1 MGRLSDLRAWLARDG
16 YDLLCVRYLDAQLYG
31 CQFLLPRACSAVPRT
46 VLWAHSRFCVLRTA
60 AQGVMFVLVGFLDY
74 KRRIFMMHRC
84 SALLIDPYLIPGLQ
98 TSVKQ
103 HPLPLLNFSK
113 ANNVGLW
120 LELRQVFKDFGLQW
134 FQRVQAY
141 SSVWVFW
148 VSERR
153 SAGSSSCSRKNRAA
167 ACTHSFLSLSLCVCF
182 LSQVMVMV
190 LVLFYQL
197 LFERSAQPTGV
208 SMISFD
214 MVVLL
219 CCLIAMLTAAK
230 ELNEQHVEHRKILL
244 KKLAEMQRHVSLL
257 TAPGGKASATSSGA
271 LVSDG
276 SISVSSRYLQ
286 TVTAAKKMTRVA
298 IQVIRT
304 DDELS
309 PVKILGFDA
318 NANLVRALVTA
329 GGSGLIAAA
338 KLLA

>member
-1 MGRLSDLRAWLARDG
+1 
-16 YDLLCVRYLDAQLYG
+16 
-31 CQFLLPRACSAVPRT
+31 
-46 VLWAHSRFCVLRTA
+46 
-60 AQGVMFVLVGFLDY
+60 MFVLVGFLDY

-84 SALLIDPYLIPGLQ
+84 SALLIDSYLIPDLQ

-120 LELRQVFKDFGLQW
+120 LETRQVFKDFGLQW

-141 SSVWVFW
+141 ASVWVFW
-148 VSERR
+148 
-153 SAGSSSCSRKNRAA
+153 
-167 ACTHSFLSLSLCVCF
+167 
-182 LSQVMVMV
+182 VMVMV

-197 LFERSAQPTGV
+197 LFEKSAQPTGV

-219 CCLIAMLTAAK
+219 GCLVAMLTAAK
-230 ELNEQHVEHRKILL
+230 ELNMQHIEHRKILL
-244 KKLAEMQRHVSLL
+244 KKLSEMQRHVSLL
-257 TAPGGKASATSSGA
+257 TAPGGAASATTTGSPLDGGVA
-271 LVSDG
+271 VSA
-276 SISVSSRYLQ
+276 RYLQ

-329 GGSGLIAAA
+329 GGSGLIAAV

>member
-1 MGRLSDLRAWLARDG
+1 
-16 YDLLCVRYLDAQLYG
+16 
-31 CQFLLPRACSAVPRT
+31 
-46 VLWAHSRFCVLRTA
+46 
-60 AQGVMFVLVGFLDY
+60 
-74 KRRIFMMHRC
+74 MMHRC

-148 VSERR
+148 V
-153 SAGSSSCSRKNRAA
+153 
-167 ACTHSFLSLSLCVCF
+167 
-182 LSQVMVMV
+182 MIMV

-197 LFERSAQPTGV
+197 IFEKSAQPTGV

-219 CCLIAMLTAAK
+219 GCLIAMLTAAK
-230 ELNEQHVEHRKILL
+230 ELNEQHIEHRKILL
-244 KKLAEMQRHVSLL
+244 KKLSEMQRHVSLL
-257 TAPGGKASATSSGA
+257 TAPGGKASATSGGA

-276 SISVSSRYLQ
+276 SICVSARYLQ

-318 NANLVRALVTA
+318 NANLVRALLTA